1 MASLRPGAVLVA
13 DDHSLYRTGFS
24 LLLKD
29 RLGYK
34 AVLEAG
40 TFDAALDRLA
50 ETPNVE
56 LALFDLAMPG
66 ITGPESLSVVKDT
79 YPGLRVAIV
88 SGSEERNFVLK
99 AVATGLN
106 GYVPKSLADDEIV
119 GALNDILDGRIYVPR
134 FMTAAMPGKPA
145 NPEPP
150 VASADPGDGLPL
162 KPISPRQRDVLV
174 CVRRGLSN
182 KEIARELDIAEG
194 TVKIHLAALFKS
206 LSPEAQARASTHELP
221 LGQCARQLVVQP
233 PVQDV
238 GIEGLPDHRKRT
250 RNGGEVAISRRHDGG
265 DGTPDS

>member
-88 SGSEERNFVLK
+88 SGSGLHLDIRN
-99 AVATGLN
+99 AVTRSCASRRS
-106 GYVPKSLADDEIV
+106 SLAR
-119 GALNDILDGRIYVPR
+119 L
-134 FMTAAMPGKPA
+134 M
-145 NPEPP
+145 
-150 VASADPGDGLPL
+150 
-162 KPISPRQRDVLV
+162 
-174 CVRRGLSN
+174 
-182 KEIARELDIAEG
+182 
-194 TVKIHLAALFKS
+194 
-206 LSPEAQARASTHELP
+206 
-221 LGQCARQLVVQP
+221 
-233 PVQDV
+233 
-238 GIEGLPDHRKRT
+238 
-250 RNGGEVAISRRHDGG
+250 
-265 DGTPDS
+265 